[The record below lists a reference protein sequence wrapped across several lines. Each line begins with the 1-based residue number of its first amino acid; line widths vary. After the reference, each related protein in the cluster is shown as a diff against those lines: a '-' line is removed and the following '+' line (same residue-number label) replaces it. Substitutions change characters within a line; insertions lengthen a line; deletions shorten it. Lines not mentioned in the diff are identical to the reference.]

1 VSAFLFFFHAVKGKN
16 LPRYYLNDLR
26 TLFATYV
33 KYIICF
39 HFCQNKNLLNLS
51 NAKSKVANISFF
63 FLDWSFIPNGKN
75 KYLTTTSYWF
85 VNYRRPWKDPN
96 DSKRILNESKEFLSL
111 QRLLEWRKMIAGF

>member
-1 VSAFLFFFHAVKGKN
+1 MSAFLFFFHAVKGKN

-26 TLFATYV
+26 ILFATYV
-33 KYIICF
+33 YHLLSFLSK
-39 HFCQNKNLLNLS
+39 KLLNLS
-51 NAKSKVANISFF
+51 NAKSKVAKISFF

-75 KYLTTTSYWF
+75 KYLTSYWF

-111 QRLLEWRKMIAGF
+111 QRLLEWREMIAGS